1 MASGIS
7 QLNNTL
13 LKETK
18 QMENSLTEAANESAN
33 QSLESLATSSLQ
45 NSSLQNSPLAE
56 VLQPEKQ
63 SNSGLVNQAKAQAQ
77 QHSSLESVLPSESPV
92 TITTVTDNNTNNNNV
107 SVANTTTAHTST
119 NSIGLKTAG
128 EPQNAMNQAD
138 NQDAKEQSE
147 KQNQQT
153 LFKEVKEIKEQQNSI
168 ASQLQ
173 GHKENTFS
181 ATDTDNQVVQNA
193 LDKTLDK
200 AVSHLVGDNSR
211 VKSLT
216 AEQEFA
222 INQLLTKTSVDNI
235 ASQSVNNE
243 TKLSQEIMSVYRK
256 DFTHSVKEKVM
267 VMINQK
273 INQLEIRLDPAELGS
288 MHVKVN
294 LQNEQAVVSFV
305 VQNSQTKDVLEQNIG
320 KLKEM
325 LADSGIDVGESNI
338 EQQDNSAD
346 ESAEFAQQ
354 QQTNEHEQQAL
365 TSEESGQMATN
376 LYKASSTG
384 IDYFA

>member
-1 MASGIS
+1 
-7 QLNNTL
+7 
-13 LKETK
+13 
-18 QMENSLTEAANESAN
+18 
-33 QSLESLATSSLQ
+33 
-45 NSSLQNSPLAE
+45 
-56 VLQPEKQ
+56 
-63 SNSGLVNQAKAQAQ
+63 
-77 QHSSLESVLPSESPV
+77 
-92 TITTVTDNNTNNNNV
+92 
-107 SVANTTTAHTST
+107 
-119 NSIGLKTAG
+119 
-128 EPQNAMNQAD
+128 
-138 NQDAKEQSE
+138 
-147 KQNQQT
+147 
-153 LFKEVKEIKEQQNSI
+153 
-168 ASQLQ
+168 
-173 GHKENTFS
+173 
-181 ATDTDNQVVQNA
+181 
-193 LDKTLDK
+193 
-200 AVSHLVGDNSR
+200 
-211 VKSLT
+211 
-216 AEQEFA
+216 
-222 INQLLTKTSVDNI
+222 
-235 ASQSVNNE
+235 
-243 TKLSQEIMSVYRK
+243 MSVYRK

-365 TSEESGQMATN
+365 ASEESEQMSTN